1 MAPFTK
7 AFFAPPADH
16 GRTRT
21 PITPGHSPRPCTQ
34 AALGALVASAPVT
47 AVPDG
52 AKLRR
57 TWPQRLL
64 LAVNLVVILAAF
76 AAAAGLAYV
85 DSKVGRLQ
93 RISLGATLS
102 ETSAQSGNDAVQN
115 ILMVGVDSDVGLESD
130 DPRMQG
136 RSQTL
141 NSDTIMVLRIDP
153 SQEKAALLSFP
164 RDLWLPLGG
173 NGARNKINA
182 ALPIGG
188 PDLLIRTITQ
198 NFGIKISHYV
208 QVDFQQFQKLVDVVG
223 GVPMAF
229 NMPVRDEWTGLDV
242 SQPGCVTLDGT
253 RALDYVR
260 SRHLEYFQ
268 DGTWQYDGAADLS
281 RISRQQD
288 FIRKAIKRAS
298 EKGLRNPI
306 TLNRL
311 VDASLAAIT
320 VDDQFKTSDIASL
333 ANRFRSFNPDTFQT
347 FSLPVVIDWA
357 GDLSIVRLI
366 DKEAKPVLDVFRGV
380 SPEVAAVSDVRVT
393 VLNGSGRVNE
403 GRSTGDALKAAGFTV
418 DLVADAPT
426 TGQQQLTIRYLAAD
440 AASAQL
446 LARYLNGPAKLV
458 QVESLDNAGVELTTG
473 LDFQGVRAQPLP
485 ASAITTT
492 TAPGS
497 SSSDA
502 PTTTLPTTTST
513 TRVGI
518 VPVDD
523 TGKACR

>member
-1 MAPFTK
+1 V
-7 AFFAPPADH
+7 
-16 GRTRT
+16 
-21 PITPGHSPRPCTQ
+21 I
-34 AALGALVASAPVT
+34 

-64 LAVNLVVILAAF
+64 LAVNVVVVLACF
-76 AAAAGLAYV
+76 AAAGGLAYV

-93 RISLGATLS
+93 RISLGASLS
-102 ETSAQSGNDAVQN
+102 EITKQSGNDAVQN
-115 ILMVGVDSDVGLESD
+115 ILMVGVDSDQGLDPS

-136 RSQTL
+136 RTQTL
-141 NSDTIMVLRIDP
+141 NSDTIMILRIDP
-153 SQEKAALLSFP
+153 SQTKAALLSLP
-164 RDLWLPLGG
+164 RDLWIPLGG
-173 NGARNKINA
+173 NGEKNKINA

-242 SQPGCVTLDGT
+242 SQPGCVTLDGAK
-253 RALDYVR
+253 ALDYVR
-260 SRHLEYFQ
+260 SRHLEFFQ

-298 EKGLRNPI
+298 DKGLRNPI

-333 ANRFRSFNPDTFQT
+333 AGRFRSFNPDTFQT
-347 FSLPVVIDWA
+347 YALPVVTDWA
-357 GDLSIVRLI
+357 GDLSIVRLV
-366 DKEAKPVLDVFRGV
+366 DKDAKPVLDVFRGV
-380 SPEVAAVSDVRVT
+380 SPEAAAVSAVRVT

-403 GRSTGDALKAAGFTV
+403 GRSTGDALKNAGFTV

-426 TGQQQLTIRYLAAD
+426 TGQPQVSIRYRAED
-440 AASAQL
+440 AAAAQL
-446 LARYLNGPAKLV
+446 LARYLTGTPRLE
-458 QVESLDNAGVELTTG
+458 QVKTLDYPGVELTTG
-473 LDFQGVRAQPLP
+473 LDFQGIRPQPLP
-485 ASAITTT
+485 PTTTT
-492 TAPGS
+492 TAPPSSGS
-497 SSSDA
+497 GA
-502 PTTTLPTTTST
+502 TTPPPSTTST

-523 TGKACR
+523 TSKACK